1 MNCVTGRSKK
11 RHTPKA
17 SLDDLSQVFGDIV
30 TDPNRPPE
38 LQAPSGPLSRN
49 SFTMFKPVA
58 IADIAKCLGAV
69 DPYKATGSDGVPG
82 VVLRNCADI
91 IAPHLAMVINSSF
104 SMATVTKIF
113 KCSHVCPLFKSGDKS
128 SPRNYRPVSLLPIAS
143 RILEYFVKEQLTDF
157 LSTNGL
163 YPTSQFAYRKQ
174 HSTEDALILA
184 TNRWQLAKSEKNTPQ
199 LRCLICRRLLTEC
212 STRSSLVTYSA

>member
-38 LQAPSGPLSRN
+38 LQAPSGPLSRS
-49 SFTMFKPVA
+49 SFTVFQPVA

-69 DPYKATGSDGVPG
+69 DPYKATGSDG
-82 VVLRNCADI
+82 D
-91 IAPHLAMVINSSF
+91 
-104 SMATVTKIF
+104 
-113 KCSHVCPLFKSGDKS
+113 
-128 SPRNYRPVSLLPIAS
+128 
-143 RILEYFVKEQLTDF
+143 LTDF

-163 YPTSQFAYRKQ
+163 YPTGQFAYRKQ
-174 HSTEDALILA
+174 HSTEDALILVKKS
-184 TNRWQLAKSEKNTPQ
+184 LAASKIRKKYTAVTMLDMSKAFDRVQHEKLISDLFSLGIGGAALNWFISYFSE
-199 LRCLICRRLLTEC
+199 RRQKGE
-212 STRSSLVTYSA
+212 S